1 LRNVPAQKELN
12 IMNMLTK
19 LKGFL
24 EQNNAPYGIIV
35 HEEVFTAQ
43 ELAQALHTPGRELV
57 KVVVVKADDS
67 YVMAVLPA
75 IRKID
80 LRALKEVLRA
90 RTVSLAPE
98 SDLTVLFPDAEVGAM
113 PPFGNLYNIEV
124 FADESLAADEHI
136 VFNAGTHYEAVR
148 MRYDDFAR
156 LARPHIAR
164 FAVPIEEQ
172 RAA

>member
-1 LRNVPAQKELN
+1 
-12 IMNMLTK
+12 MNTLTK
-19 LKGFL
+19 LRGYL

-35 HEEVFTAQ
+35 HEEVYTAQ

-57 KVVVVKADDS
+57 KVVVMKADDS

-80 LRALKEVLRA
+80 LQALKEVLRA
-90 RTVSLAPE
+90 TTVSLAPE
-98 SDLTVLFPDAEVGAM
+98 SDLKALFPDTEVGAM
-113 PPFGNLYNIEV
+113 PPFGNFYNLEV
-124 FADESLAADEHI
+124 FADQSLAADEYI

-148 MRYDDFAR
+148 MRYEDFAR

-164 FAVPIEEQ
+164 FAVPLEQ
-172 RAA
+172 RHAA